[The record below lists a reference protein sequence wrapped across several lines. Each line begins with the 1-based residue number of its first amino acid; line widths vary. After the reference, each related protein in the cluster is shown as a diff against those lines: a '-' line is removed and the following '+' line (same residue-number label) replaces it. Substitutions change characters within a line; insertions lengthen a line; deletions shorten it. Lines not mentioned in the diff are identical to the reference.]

1 MSTSKT
7 IAHLCAWS
15 GLWLASLVWAVNM
28 QLGQVLPYLDCRNHA
43 HASAIASFAA
53 AAIAALSAVT
63 SWRFAA
69 QPMAADA
76 PRDTFYFIGASS
88 ALAALVFTFAL
99 AMQGIA
105 AMVLSG
111 CER

>member
-1 MSTSKT
+1 MSPSKT

-28 QLGQVLPYLDCRNHA
+28 QLGQILPYLDCRSHA
-43 HASAIASFAA
+43 HASALASFAA
-53 AAIAALSAVT
+53 AAVAALSAVT
-63 SWRFAA
+63 SWRVAA
-69 QPMAADA
+69 RPAAA
-76 PRDTFYFIGASS
+76 NPPRDTFYFIGATS
-88 ALAALVFTFAL
+88 ALAGLVFTFAL
-99 AMQGIA
+99 SMQGIA